1 MNEGSGPEG
10 GSAVLSRALRLSLL
24 CLVSSLVLA
33 ACAGQPHTVGS
44 AMRQPK
50 NPAHGVITPETANV
64 EPAGVEAAGAEPAGT
79 EATLTAPK
87 SPSVAPATIWQSAD
101 KLMGLAAEEL
111 LAALGKPA
119 RIRDEE
125 ASRIYQYIG
134 SDCVLDLFL
143 YQESAGAYRV
153 SYAEARSVAADKKPV
168 DSCLKSLPAPVVA
181 DNVPSS

>member
-1 MNEGSGPEG
+1 
-10 GSAVLSRALRLSLL
+10 
-24 CLVSSLVLA
+24 
-33 ACAGQPHTVGS
+33 
-44 AMRQPK
+44 MRQPK
-50 NPAHGVITPETANV
+50 NPAHGVVLPESETAKV
-64 EPAGVEAAGAEPAGT
+64 DAPGSETVA
-79 EATLTAPK
+79 APK
-87 SPSVAPATIWQSAD
+87 AQSVAPATIWQSAD

-143 YQESAGAYRV
+143 YQEAAGAYRV

-168 DSCLKSLPAPVVA
+168 DACLKSLPAPVVA